1 MSDENNYPNSDEK
14 LDNQPSNEQSDPA
27 TDGIQEVEN
36 SRTVDNYQQT
46 DDIYQQSQSYQQS
59 DNNVQ
64 QTQNYQQTG
73 NNYQQTDGYNQQTQ
87 NNYQVVEPNGMA
99 TASLILGIIGIVC
112 SCCCFLS
119 VPLAALGIILAL
131 LSKGG
136 SRMSDRAKTGLGIS
150 IAGLCVTVVLTIIL
164 LIFSRSYMTT
174 EDFQTQFKDYM
185 EFYGD
190 DYNNNYNYNSDEIDQ
205 MFEDIL

>member
-14 LDNQPSNEQSDPA
+14 LDNQPSNEQSDPT
-27 TDGIQEVEN
+27 TDDIQEVEN
-36 SRTVDNYQQT
+36 TRTVDNYQQT
-46 DDIYQQSQSYQQS
+46 DDIYQQSQS
-59 DNNVQ
+59 
-64 QTQNYQQTG
+64 YQQTG

-164 LIFSRSYMTT
+164 LVFSRSYMTT